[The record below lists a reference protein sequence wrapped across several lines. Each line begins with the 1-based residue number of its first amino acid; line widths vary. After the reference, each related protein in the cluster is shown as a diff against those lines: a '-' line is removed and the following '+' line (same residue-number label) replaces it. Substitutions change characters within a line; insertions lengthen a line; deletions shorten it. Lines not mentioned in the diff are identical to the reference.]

1 MAQAQV
7 AAWARGRA
15 TRAGGL
21 LAISVAGP
29 RARKQTS
36 RPSRL
41 RAECTVILEFVLYF
55 QKHLFDNSML
65 SLKFNLYS
73 NFEPT
78 REFVHRVVKYIEM
91 LLIILI
97 LRLFFMFS
105 LQ

>member
-1 MAQAQV
+1 
-7 AAWARGRA
+7 
-15 TRAGGL
+15 
-21 LAISVAGP
+21 
-29 RARKQTS
+29 
-36 RPSRL
+36 
-41 RAECTVILEFVLYF
+41 
-55 QKHLFDNSML
+55 ML

-97 LRLFFMFS
+97 LRLFFMFL